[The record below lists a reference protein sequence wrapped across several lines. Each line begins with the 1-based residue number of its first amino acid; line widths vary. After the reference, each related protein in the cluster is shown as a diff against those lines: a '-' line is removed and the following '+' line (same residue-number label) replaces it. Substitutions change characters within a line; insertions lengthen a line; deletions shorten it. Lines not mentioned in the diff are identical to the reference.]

1 MIIAILTGTLI
12 GFVLAIPP
20 GPIGMAAIRMGL
32 RDGWTSS
39 LRLALGA
46 GVFDAIYCG
55 LAMIAAGYVTALFH
69 DLEDSSPLAP
79 IAIQLV
85 IVLVM
90 IVFGWLQMR
99 DRSAN
104 RTTGDRIGTEASPSA
119 IQQWMRNHGPFFVG
133 VGYALANLAN
143 PTFIPALSIMTTAVQ
158 ASGWYTSNAPNNVLF
173 SIAFGLGNMLWLA
186 LLSRIVV
193 SQQHRMTPLFV
204 RRIQQLSGLTLI
216 GFGTMFGVRIIATTK
231 WPELLRLLF
240 SF

>member
-1 MIIAILTGTLI
+1 MLIAILTGTLI

-55 LAMIAAGYVTALFH
+55 LAMIAAGYVTALFQ

-79 IAIQLV
+79 VAIQLG

-90 IVFGWLQMR
+90 IIFGWLQIR
-99 DRSAN
+99 DRPSKQVSD
-104 RTTGDRIGTEASPSA
+104 DRLENEGRHNGL
-119 IQQWMRNHGPFFVG
+119 QQWMKSHGPFFVG

-143 PTFIPALSIMTTAVQ
+143 PTFIPALSLVSTAVQ
-158 ASGWYTSNAPNNVLF
+158 TSGWYTSNARNDILF
-173 SIAFGLGNMLWLA
+173 SIAFGLGNLIWLA

-193 SQQHRMTPLFV
+193 SQQHRMTPTFV